1 MSSSDGDPE
10 QTEANFKNPRE
21 VFGQNRMRNKTFF
34 SVFATELRAK
44 QVEGIFEAYFSRFAI
59 FRFSPN
65 FAGAA
70 TASWRWILWN
80 RRRFFSSTYPS
91 TITSFSFLLGVFIED
106 KITSERT
113 PVSQWNSP
121 FFMATN
127 SEFGGNGGYFRP
139 RRLNRLSKLV
149 EETYTI
155 YWYDFNV
162 IWLDL
167 HALEATE
174 L

>member
-1 MSSSDGDPE
+1 
-10 QTEANFKNPRE
+10 
-21 VFGQNRMRNKTFF
+21 MRNKTLF
-34 SVFATELRAK
+34 SVFTTELRAE
-44 QVEGIFEAYFSRFAI
+44 QVEGIFEAYFSRFVI
-59 FRFSPN
+59 FRFSPD

-70 TASWRWILWN
+70 TASWRWILRN
-80 RRRFFSSTYPS
+80 RERFLSRTCQY
-91 TITSFSFLLGVFIED
+91 TITSFSFRPGVVIED

-113 PVSQWNSP
+113 PVSQWNGP

-139 RRLNRLSKLV
+139 RRLNRLSKIV

-162 IWLDL
+162 LWLDL